1 MIRGIPGTFSGDII
15 LIYCFMV
22 TSSGTVRF
30 IENVE
35 KITGPRVK
43 ARKPGPEPK
52 IVN

>member
-1 MIRGIPGTFSGDII
+1 MKVFRKHVRAGRPIGDDD
-15 LIYCFMV
+15 
-22 TSSGTVRF
+22 F

-43 ARKPGPEPK
+43 ARKAGPEPK